1 MIYQTEFLTYGEA
14 NQQASFQWPEGTED
28 LEKLLKSE
36 NPYIVRVRKPYYPG
50 CSEINDSDRIK
61 AIGRTFNKLGNYL
74 TITSEYYLPLIA
86 LFKKQ
91 ELVLMDGLKETV
103 EREYEDN
110 ANGQSTTSR
119 GESEAPTSA
128 TFAEFDTSDTDSLSF
143 AEKQKGSQSDTSQG
157 SSTETRTHD
166 TQYAIDKL
174 NNIRQK
180 WVSLLGEWYKDLYEK
195 FVVAEAQ
202 VWD

>member
-1 MIYQTEFLTYGEA
+1 MIYRTEFLRYGEA
-14 NQQASFQWPEGTED
+14 KQQASFQWPEGTED
-28 LEKLLKSE
+28 LEKLLKFE

-61 AIGRTFNKLGNYL
+61 AISRTFNKLSNYL
-74 TITSEYYLPLIA
+74 TFTSEYYLPLIA

-91 ELVLMDGLKETV
+91 EGLLMDSLEETIK
-103 EREYEDN
+103 RQYEDS
-110 ANGQSTTSR
+110 ANGQSTNSR

-128 TFAEFDTSDTDSLSF
+128 TFEEFDTSDSDSLSF

-157 SSTETRTHD
+157 TSTETRTHD
-166 TQYAIDKL
+166 SQYAIDKL

-180 WVSLLGEWYKDLYEK
+180 WVSLLGEWYKDLYDK

-202 VWD
+202 IWE

>member
-1 MIYQTEFLTYGEA
+1 MIYRTEFLRYGEA
-14 NQQASFQWPEGTED
+14 NQQVKFQWPEGTED
-28 LEKLLKSE
+28 LEKLLKYE

-50 CSEINDSDRIK
+50 CSEIDDSDRLK
-61 AIGRTFNKLGNYL
+61 AITRTFNKLGNYL
-74 TITSEYYLPLIA
+74 TISSEYYLPLIT

-91 ELVLMDGLKETV
+91 EGYLMDSLKETV
-103 EREYEDN
+103 ERQYEDN
-110 ANGQSTTSR
+110 ANGQSTTAR

-128 TFAEFDTSDTDSLSF
+128 TFEEFDTSDSDSLSF

-157 SSTETRTHD
+157 TSTETRTHD
-166 TQYAIDKL
+166 SQYAIDKL

-180 WVSLLGEWYKDLYEK
+180 WVSLLGEWYKDLYDK

-202 VWD
+202 IWE